1 MKSGFF
7 TIILFV
13 FCFFVGLLSSW
24 LNILFQENSREL
36 SFPFKPHPAW
46 QMRSLKIIMAAF
58 LCLLLMKYCLAGT
71 LPAYKLCH
79 ATTGEA
85 FSFAIYAAF
94 LLTMFCSDMEQ
105 QVIFDKQLAL
115 FAIFGLLHCL
125 LFTGTWLQQAGYGL
139 LAGFAFLLLAVI
151 TRGGIG
157 GGDIKL
163 IAALGLW
170 LDPAALKL
178 TALGGIII
186 GGVWALLAILLTK
199 KSRKDFIPYGPSFII
214 AALISYMLFL
224 PAG

>member
-1 MKSGFF
+1 MENTVF
-7 TIILFV
+7 TIMLFIV
-13 FCFFVGLLSSW
+13 CFIVGLLSIW
-24 LNILFQENSREL
+24 LNVLFQENFSEL
-36 SFPFKPHPAW
+36 SFPFKPCSAW
-46 QMRSLKIIMAAF
+46 QMRSLKIIMAVF
-58 LCLLLMKYCLAGT
+58 LCFFLIKHFLADT
-71 LPAYKLCH
+71 IFAYNLCNI
-79 ATTGEA
+79 TNGEA
-85 FSFAIYAAF
+85 FFLAIYIAF
-94 LLTMFCSDMEQ
+94 LLIMFCSDLEQ

-125 LFTGTWLQQAGYGL
+125 LFTGTWLQQALYGL
-139 LAGFAFLLLAVI
+139 LAGFAFLLMAVI

-170 LDPAALKL
+170 LNPAALKL

-214 AALISYMLFL
+214 AALIAYILYM

>member
-1 MKSGFF
+1 MENTVF
-7 TIILFV
+7 TIMLFIV
-13 FCFFVGLLSSW
+13 CFIVGLLSIW
-24 LNILFQENSREL
+24 LNVLFQENFSEL
-36 SFPFKPHPAW
+36 SFPFKPCSAW
-46 QMRSLKIIMAAF
+46 QMRSLKIIMAVF
-58 LCLLLMKYCLAGT
+58 LCFFLIKHFLADT
-71 LPAYKLCH
+71 IFAYNLCNI
-79 ATTGEA
+79 TNGEA
-85 FSFAIYAAF
+85 FFLAIYIAF
-94 LLTMFCSDMEQ
+94 LLIMFCSDLEQ

-125 LFTGTWLQQAGYGL
+125 FFTGTWLQQAGYAL
-139 LAGFAFLLLAVI
+139 LAGFAFLLLDVI

-170 LDPAALKL
+170 LNPAALKL

-186 GGVWALLAILLTK
+186 GGIWAMLAILLTK

-214 AALISYMLFL
+214 AALIAYILYM

>member
-13 FCFFVGLLSSW
+13 FCFLVGLLSSW

-46 QMRSLKIIMAAF
+46 QMRSLKIIMAVF
-58 LCLLLMKYCLAGT
+58 LCFFLIKHFLADT
-71 LPAYKLCH
+71 IFAYNLCNI
-79 ATTGEA
+79 TNGEA
-85 FSFAIYAAF
+85 FFLAIYIAF
-94 LLTMFCSDMEQ
+94 LLIMFCSDLEQ

-125 LFTGTWLQQAGYGL
+125 FFTGTWLQQAGYAL

-170 LDPAALKL
+170 LNPAALKL

-186 GGVWALLAILLTK
+186 GGIWAMLAILLTK

-214 AALISYMLFL
+214 AALIAYILYM

>member
-1 MKSGFF
+1 MENTVF
-7 TIILFV
+7 TIMLFIV
-13 FCFFVGLLSSW
+13 CFIVGLLSIW
-24 LNILFQENSREL
+24 LNVLFQENFSEL
-36 SFPFKPHPAW
+36 SFPFKPCSAW
-46 QMRSLKIIMAAF
+46 QMRSLKIIMAVF
-58 LCLLLMKYCLAGT
+58 LCFFLIKHFLADT
-71 LPAYKLCH
+71 IFAYNLCNI
-79 ATTGEA
+79 TNGEA
-85 FSFAIYAAF
+85 FFLAIYIAF
-94 LLTMFCSDMEQ
+94 LLIMFCSDLEQ

-125 LFTGTWLQQAGYGL
+125 LFTGTWLQQALYGL
-139 LAGFAFLLLAVI
+139 LAGFAFLLMAVI

-170 LDPAALKL
+170 LPPAALKL

-186 GGVWALLAILLTK
+186 GGIWAMLAILLTK

-214 AALISYMLFL
+214 AALIAYILYM